1 MFVYIV
7 FALGKLPHPVKSRV
21 ALGLC
26 GIVIVAMSAAGA
38 IGVVSYFGACCGEN
52 VCCAVPLQ
60 CVPHQ
65 PCVTAAVF
73 AVTWGCLRMHPCLKM
88 HRTT

>member
-38 IGVVSYFGACCGEN
+38 IGVVSYFGACCGEI
-52 VCCAVPLQ
+52 VCCAVPLH

-65 PCVTAAVF
+65 PTRPGCVVCRDVGAF
-73 AVTWGCLRMHPCLKM
+73 ACASPA
-88 HRTT
+88 